1 MYAPICEWPIST
13 LVHNFF
19 FNCTLTGKSR
29 PGEKY
34 ASKEGTNV
42 ISSASVIGSTP
53 DNIEGDAIEED
64 VAMGVEDTVLDGQF
78 IAGVEDGVTGTMA
91 GVENTESNTH
101 GLLDGVS
108 EVEAMVLED
117 QVPTTGVDNI

>member
-1 MYAPICEWPIST
+1 MRGRYPHW
-13 LVHNFF
+13 LHKFF

-64 VAMGVEDTVLDGQF
+64 VATGVEDTVLDGQF
-78 IAGVEDGVTGTMA
+78 IAGVEDGVTGTLA

-108 EVEAMVLED
+108 EVEAMVLEE
-117 QVPTTGVDNI
+117 QAPTTGVDNI

>member
-1 MYAPICEWPIST
+1 M
-13 LVHNFF
+13 
-19 FNCTLTGKSR
+19 
-29 PGEKY
+29 
-34 ASKEGTNV
+34 

-64 VAMGVEDTVLDGQF
+64 VATGVEDTVLDGQF

-91 GVENTESNTH
+91 GVENTGSNTDR
-101 GLLDGVS
+101 LLDRVS
-108 EVEAMVLED
+108 EVDAMVLEE